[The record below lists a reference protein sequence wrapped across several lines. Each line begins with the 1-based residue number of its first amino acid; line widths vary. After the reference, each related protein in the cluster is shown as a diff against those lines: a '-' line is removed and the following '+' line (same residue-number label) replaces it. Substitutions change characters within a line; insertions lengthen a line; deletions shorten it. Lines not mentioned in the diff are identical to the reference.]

1 MHCDRALGASPSGG
15 DSAMKKHTGYRIL
28 VLILALGPGF
38 PCAEASPQVHIATS
52 DEYPLRLLDYNFHQ
66 MPIASVVQKI
76 AETECLKIMF
86 DDSVAEF
93 VKSTEISLRLMKSSP
108 MRALG
113 ILLDSQQLNY
123 QYAGDRTL
131 VIFRGKAPEK
141 VKLMDIIYRDTNL
154 ITSIE
159 QISQLA
165 GLKTRL
171 HNSAQMY
178 RSAQLT
184 ITIKGTSA
192 LHGLELILNSRRLT
206 YEYIDCSTIIIF
218 PDESVRLT

>member
-1 MHCDRALGASPSGG
+1 
-15 DSAMKKHTGYRIL
+15 MKKHIGYRIL
-28 VLILALGPGF
+28 VLILALGSGF
-38 PCAEASPQVHIATS
+38 PYPDASPQAIAATS
-52 DEYPLRLLDYNFHQ
+52 DEYSLRLLDYNFQQ
-66 MPIASVVQKI
+66 MSIASVVQKI
-76 AETECLKIMF
+76 AETECLKTVF

-93 VKSTEISLRLMKSSP
+93 VKNTEIRLRVMKSSP
-108 MRALG
+108 IRALG
-113 ILLDSQQLNY
+113 ILLDSQQLSY
-123 QYAGDRTL
+123 EYTGDRTL

-165 GLKTRL
+165 GLKISL

-178 RSAQLT
+178 RGAQLS
-184 ITIKGTSA
+184 ITLNGISV
-192 LHGLELILNSRRLT
+192 LRGLELILNSRRLT

>member
-1 MHCDRALGASPSGG
+1 
-15 DSAMKKHTGYRIL
+15 MKKHTSYRLLVFML
-28 VLILALGPGF
+28 VLGPCI
-38 PCAEASPQVHIATS
+38 PCAETSPQILAATS
-52 DEYPLRLLDYNFHQ
+52 DEYSLRLLDYNFYQ

-93 VKSTEISLRLMKSSP
+93 VKSTEISLSLMKSSP

-113 ILLDSQQLNY
+113 ILFDSQQLNY
-123 QYAGDRTL
+123 EYTGDRTL

-141 VKLMDIIYRDTNL
+141 VKLMDIIYRETNL
-154 ITSIE
+154 IPSIE

-165 GLKTRL
+165 GLRIRL

-178 RSAQLT
+178 RGARLT
-184 ITIKGTSA
+184 MTLKGISA
-192 LHGLELILNSRRLT
+192 LHALELILNTRRLT

-218 PDESVRLT
+218 PDESVWLT